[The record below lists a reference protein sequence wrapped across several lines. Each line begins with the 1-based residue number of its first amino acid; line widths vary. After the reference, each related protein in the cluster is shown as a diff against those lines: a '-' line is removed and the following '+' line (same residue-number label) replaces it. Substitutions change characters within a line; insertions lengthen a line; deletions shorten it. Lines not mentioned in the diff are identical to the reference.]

1 MTLCSGLTHWMV
13 GEVDMVGVIMEV
25 NMMEVIIMET
35 SIKEEA
41 IIMGIIITEIIIIMG
56 TIMRMVEE
64 VAISILLV
72 R

>member
-1 MTLCSGLTHWMV
+1 MTLYSGLTHWMV
-13 GEVDMVGVIMEV
+13 GEGDMVGVIMEV
-25 NMMEVIIMET
+25 NIMEIIIMET
-35 SIKEEA
+35 NIKEA

>member
-1 MTLCSGLTHWMV
+1 MTLCSGLTRWMV

-41 IIMGIIITEIIIIMG
+41 IIMGIIITEIII
-56 TIMRMVEE
+56 MRMVKE
-64 VAISILLV
+64 VAISLLLV